1 MTYFITHKP
10 AYDAN
15 FVELPKDL
23 QKQATAAVA
32 DIAENPTRTRG
43 NTIRPLT
50 GYDNVWRYRL
60 GDHRLIYSIVPDAR
74 VVQLLAIGPRATIYE
89 RFNYDGWHDESFK
102 VTFSRELAAQLEPQK
117 ERAPEWAKHPEWFGA
132 DKRKQ
137 AEEKDDEAWLPRR
150 ITPKMLA
157 RLRIAEEHHDIFL
170 NCRTEDD
177 LLVAAAPPD
186 AVEKVM
192 DAVYEKR
199 VEQIAQEPDLA
210 LFDPADL
217 ERYAEG
223 TLSAFLL
230 HLDERQRSLVD
241 WALSGPT
248 LVKGGPGS
256 GKSTVALYRMRE
268 LVAHYMAQAKS
279 GELPGEP
286 PDILF
291 TTYTN
296 ALTNASESLLRQLLR
311 DILGLKENGRLPG
324 NIRVTTLD
332 KTVYWIASASGESF
346 SIAGEKDTL
355 EALRYARNQ
364 LRPAAFGDLDKLMVT
379 AALQKLRDEYLLEE
393 FEWVVEG
400 QDCRS
405 EEDYLHAIRAGRGI
419 PFNKSVREALW
430 QLYETY
436 RETLRERE
444 LYSWGQLRQFA
455 LDRVRSG
462 EFGRRWDYVIVDEAQ
477 DLTPAAL
484 ALAVDLA
491 RDPGGLFL
499 TADANQSL
507 YNKGFRWSRVHDQL
521 QVVGRTRILRRNYRS
536 TRDIAE
542 AAAEVMATI
551 EDGDVEAMEQEYVHR
566 GNPPVI
572 YAADGAADQA
582 RWLAEHL
589 WQAAREL
596 RLPIN
601 AAAVLV
607 SSSTLGRSL
616 ARQLSVQ
623 GLQAQFMTSRDL
635 NLEAPGVK
643 VLTLHAAKG
652 LEFPIVAIAHVEADR
667 LPRETRALEPEE
679 IAEHE
684 ASERRLLF
692 VGCTRA
698 MRSLFLTYDGSLPSP
713 FLNDLSDGRWLRVET
728 K

>member
-1 MTYFITHKP
+1 MSYFITHKP
-10 AYDAN
+10 SYDAD
-15 FVELPKDL
+15 FIELPKDL
-23 QKQATAAVA
+23 QKQATAAVEDLA
-32 DIAENPTRTRG
+32 RNPTQPRG
-43 NTIRPLT
+43 NTIKPLT
-50 GYDNVWRYRL
+50 GYDNIWRYRL
-60 GDHRLIYSIVPDAR
+60 GHHRLIYSVVKDAR
-74 VVQLLAIGPRATIYE
+74 VIQLLAIGPRASVYE
-89 RFNYDGWHDESFK
+89 RFNYDGWRDESFT
-102 VTFSRELAAQLEPQK
+102 VTFSRELAEQLEPKK
-117 ERAPEWAKHPEWFGA
+117 EKAPEWTAHPEWILGT
-132 DKRKQ
+132 DKQ
-137 AEEKDDEAWLPRR
+137 EDEEADEAWLPRR
-150 ITPKMLA
+150 ITPQMLA
-157 RLRIAEEHHDIFL
+157 RLRIAQENHEPFL

-177 LLVAAAPPD
+177 LLSVDAPID
-186 AVEKVM
+186 AIERVV

-230 HLDERQRSLVD
+230 HLDERQRPLVD

-256 GKSTVALYRMRE
+256 GKSTVALYRLRE
-268 LVAHYMAQAKS
+268 LVKDYMDRARS
-279 GELPGEP
+279 GELPGQP
-286 PDILF
+286 PEILF

-311 DILGLKENGRLPG
+311 DVLDLKENDKLPG
-324 NIRVTTLD
+324 HIRVTTLD
-332 KTVYWIASASGESF
+332 RTVYWIASASGESF
-346 SIAGEKDTL
+346 EIASEKDMQH
-355 EALRYARNQ
+355 ALRYARNQ
-364 LRPAAFGDLDKLMVT
+364 LRPAAFGDIDKLMVT
-379 AALQKLRDEYLLEE
+379 SALQKLRDEYLLEE

-400 QDCRS
+400 QDCRN
-405 EEDYLHAIRAGRGI
+405 EADYLQAVRAGRGI
-419 PFNKSVREALW
+419 PFQKSLREAVW

-436 RETLRERE
+436 REALRQRGR
-444 LYSWGQLRQFA
+444 YSWGQLRQFA

-462 EFGRRWDYVIVDEAQ
+462 EFSRRWDFVIVDEAQ

-484 ALAVDLA
+484 ALAVELT
-491 RDPGGLFL
+491 RDVSGLFL

-507 YNKGFRWSRVHDQL
+507 YNRGFRWSHVHEQL

-536 TRDIAE
+536 TRDIAV
-542 AAAEVMATI
+542 AAAELMAALD
-551 EDGDVEAMEQEYVHR
+551 DGDAEAMEQEHVHR
-566 GNPPVI
+566 GNPPVL

-582 RWLAEHL
+582 RWLAKNL

-607 SSSTLGRSL
+607 SSNTLGRRL
-616 ARQLSVQ
+616 AGQLSDQ
-623 GLQAQFMTSRDL
+623 GLKATFMTSRYL

-667 LPRETRALEPEE
+667 LPRETTATEPEE

-713 FLNDLSDGRWLRVET
+713 FLRDLSDDRWLRLAAG
-728 K
+728 